1 MSLRKN
7 FKIAYG
13 QTKDSILLP
22 ELEFRLGHVEKV
34 VTQENDLP
42 FSDEDKLPRQ
52 PNAGSMI
59 LLTASKS
66 LLPSKKKTLYAL
78 PLIRG
83 VNDSITRGDVVLWVN
98 VGGEIYYLGPIN
110 TTNNP
115 NQVPNSTVSKRKRS
129 SDARSG
135 YGALYPFKNVRKLE
149 KHMPLWEY
157 PNEVLES
164 AAVEDSRFTDLT
176 LEGRHGNS
184 IRVGS
189 NARFPNII
197 ISNKRARRNSSFESP
212 LDGSFFGMYSMGS
225 LWDNLPYVRE
235 GFKLSCDSETN
246 SSPENNPR
254 GVFIN
259 MGNDAIIN
267 QTRDEFKDVGGLNHE
282 NKFNYDLWIKNQTI
296 LISDRII
303 FDAKREDLTLSANRN
318 INLGAGKNFTLS
330 NKGFSVIETRNI
342 YIGKEAKRR
351 EQPMVLGEE
360 LRKMLED
367 MVNILSNAHALVQ
380 GVPVPLVDN
389 LGAPLSVNK
398 TISSTTRSLTNMLED
413 LQQNEFNPQIED
425 DSRGVIPVGDRT
437 TGGTTILSNHHFIEP
452 NRS

>member
-34 VTQENDLP
+34 VTREGDLP
-42 FSDEDKLPRQ
+42 FSDQEKLPRQ
-52 PNAGSMI
+52 ANAGSMI
-59 LLTASKS
+59 LLTPSKS

-83 VNDSITRGDVVLWVN
+83 VSDSITRGDSVMWVN
-98 VGGEIYYLGPIN
+98 IGGDLYYLGPIN

-115 NQVPNSTVSKRKRS
+115 NQVPDSTASRRKRR
-129 SDARSG
+129 SDSRSG
-135 YGALYPFKNVRKLE
+135 YGALYPFKNIRKIE
-149 KHMPLWEY
+149 KYKSPYEI
-157 PNEVLES
+157 PIDFDNSV
-164 AAVEDSRFTDLT
+164 AVEDSKFTDLT

-184 IRVGS
+184 IRLGS
-189 NARFPNII
+189 NAKFPNII
-197 ISNKRARRNSSFESP
+197 FSNKRGRNFAYESP
-212 LDGSFFGMYSMGS
+212 LDGSFFAMYSIGS
-225 LWDNLPYVRE
+225 LWDNLPYIRE
-235 GFKLSCDSETN
+235 RFKLSCDSIEN
-246 SSPENNPR
+246 SSTENNPR

-259 MGNDAIIN
+259 IGNDKN
-267 QTRDEFKDVGGLNHE
+267 DKGDPDESI
-282 NKFNYDLWIKNQTI
+282 FNYEKWISNQTI

-303 FDAKREDLTLSANRN
+303 FDAKTEDLTLSANRN

-342 YIGKEAKRR
+342 YIGKEAKKR

-367 MVNILSNAHALVQ
+367 IVNILSNAHALVQ
-380 GVPVPLVDN
+380 GVPLPLVDN
-389 LGAPLSVNK
+389 VGAPLSANK
-398 TISSTTRSLTNMLED
+398 IISRERRSLTDMLED
-413 LQQNEFNPQIED
+413 LQREADPQLE
-425 DSRGVIPVGDRT
+425 GNIPVGDRT